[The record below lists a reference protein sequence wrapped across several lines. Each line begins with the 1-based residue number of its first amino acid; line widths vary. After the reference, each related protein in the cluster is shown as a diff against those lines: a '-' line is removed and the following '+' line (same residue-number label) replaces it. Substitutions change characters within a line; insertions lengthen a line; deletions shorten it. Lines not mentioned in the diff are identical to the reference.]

1 MTVLSQLAKAS
12 DHGPVAR
19 VIGGAGYV
27 ASIAASAQLILA
39 AAVSG

>member
-1 MTVLSQLAKAS
+1 MTVQLAKAS
-12 DHGPVAR
+12 GRKPGAR

-27 ASIAASAQLILA
+27 APIAASAQLILA